1 MHDQGSGAGVWAAPA
16 AGRDR
21 RLRGLA
27 LLAAAGLVVGAL
39 AGCSGS
45 SSGTSGPS
53 TSTSAGMGSSTAPST
68 GATGGTTG
76 AVSPAHASPAA
87 VVTAF
92 YQAVAQN
99 DLATGCS
106 LIDPSVIPQLLL
118 KFGSCQLALKQHYTD
133 ALRAQLKDV
142 KVDEGA
148 VKIAGDGAFV
158 PQDAITFGGQPSKDG
173 DQQAIRLN
181 GKWFLSSPASSSQ

>member
-1 MHDQGSGAGVWAAPA
+1 MSRPTG
-16 AGRDR
+16 R

-27 LLAAAGLVVGAL
+27 ALAAAGLVVGAL

-45 SSGTSGPS
+45 SSGGAGPS
-53 TSTSAGMGSSTAPST
+53 ASAPATGASAGA
-68 GATGGTTG
+68 GATTGG

-92 YQAVAQN
+92 YQAVAEN
-99 DLATGCS
+99 DLATACS

-118 KFGSCQLALKQHYTD
+118 KFGSCQIALKQHYTD
-133 ALRAQLKDV
+133 ALRAQVADV

-148 VKIAGDGAFV
+148 VKVAGDGAFI
-158 PQDAITFGGQPSKDG
+158 PQDAITFGGRPSKDG

-181 GKWFLSSPASSSQ
+181 GKWFLSSPASTSQ

>member
-1 MHDQGSGAGVWAAPA
+1 MRHELVKGAATA
-16 AGRDR
+16 R
-21 RLRGLA
+21 RATERRP
-27 LLAAAGLVVGAL
+27 VRAL
-39 AGCSGS
+39 AGLAALGLAAGALGACSGS
-45 SSGTSGPS
+45 SSGTG
-53 TSTSAGMGSSTAPST
+53 APST
-68 GATGGTTG
+68 GSSAAVPTTGATTGG

-92 YQAVAQN
+92 YQAMAKN

-133 ALRAQLKDV
+133 ALRAQIQDV

-148 VKIAGDGAFV
+148 VKVAGDGAFV
-158 PQDAITFGGQPSKDG
+158 PQSAITFGGQPSKDG

-181 GKWFLSSPASSSQ
+181 GKWFLSSPAATSQ